1 MPWHCAPGQ
10 AAIFISWMT
19 SKLSHNGYAI
29 AVSAWRTTHAFV
41 LYKSMKHLLN
51 LLAAIALLIWGTQ
64 LVRTGILRVF
74 GANLRNF
81 LARGVSTRITAVL
94 SGIGVTA
101 IVQSSTAT
109 ALIVSSFVGQGMISL
124 TAALAVMLGADVGTS
139 MMAVVFSM
147 DLSWLSPLCIFV
159 GVVLFVAR
167 QDETPGRIGRVL
179 IGLGLMLLALRLI
192 TESTTIL
199 TQSPI
204 MVTLLESLISDITME
219 VLFGAILAVISY
231 SSLAT
236 VLLVATLAASGGIP
250 VDVALGLVI
259 GANLGSG
266 LLAVLT
272 TLKSNIQTRQVPLG
286 NLMFKMIGVVLMI
299 PLIGPWN
306 THMRDLLPEPGA
318 LVVFFHLAFNAVVAL
333 VCILL
338 TNKIAWLVQKVLP
351 NAVPAPSVARP
362 HHLDASALSTP
373 SLAISC
379 AAREALHQADVVESM
394 LRGLQQVWQTD
405 DQKLAQDLRK
415 LDDEIDDLYSAIKYY
430 MTKISRAE
438 LDEKEGRRWTD
449 IISFTI
455 NMEQVGDL
463 VERVLQDVE
472 DKKIKKGRQF
482 SQAGLEEINR
492 MHAQLVSNLRLAM
505 SVFLNGNVRD
515 AQKLLEEKVR
525 FRDLELAYSATHL
538 NRLADNTVQSIETS
552 SLHIDLIS
560 DLKRI
565 NSLLCSVA
573 YPILE
578 QAGALAPSRLRAPSD
593 GH

>member
-1 MPWHCAPGQ
+1 
-10 AAIFISWMT
+10 
-19 SKLSHNGYAI
+19 
-29 AVSAWRTTHAFV
+29 
-41 LYKSMKHLLN
+41 MKHLLN
-51 LLAAIALLIWGTQ
+51 LLAAIALLVWGTQ
-64 LVRTGILRVF
+64 LVRTGVLRVF
-74 GANLRNF
+74 GANLRQF
-81 LARGVSTRITAVL
+81 LSHGVSNRLKAVL

-139 MMAVVFSM
+139 VMAVVFSL
-147 DLSWLSPLCIFV
+147 DLSWLSPLFIFV
-159 GVVLFVAR
+159 GVVMFISR
-167 QDETPGRIGRVL
+167 QDSTVGRVGRVF

-192 TESTTIL
+192 TEATTVL
-199 TQSPI
+199 TQSPT
-204 MVTLLESLISDITME
+204 MLTLLEALTSDITME
-219 VLFGAILAVISY
+219 VLTGAIISIISY

-272 TLKSNIQTRQVPLG
+272 TLKANVQTRQVPLG
-286 NLMFKMIGVVLMI
+286 NLMFKMVGVLLMI
-299 PLIGPWN
+299 PLVTPWSE
-306 THMRDLLPEPGA
+306 HMRAWAGDVGT
-318 LVVFFHLAFNAVVAL
+318 LVVMFHLAFNTVVAL

-338 TNKIAWLVQKVLP
+338 TGKVAWLVEKILPVKV
-351 NAVPAPSVARP
+351 ASPSTSRP

-394 LRGLQQVWQTD
+394 LMGLQKVWMTD
-405 DQKLAQDLRK
+405 DQKLAEHLRS
-415 LDDEIDDLYSAIKYY
+415 LDDEVDDLYSAIKYY

-438 LDEKEGRRWTD
+438 LDEREGRRWTD

-463 VERVLQDVE
+463 IERILQDVE

-492 MHAQLVSNLRLAM
+492 LHGHLVSNLRLAM

-515 AQKLLEEKVR
+515 AQKLLQEKAR

-538 NRLADNTVQSIETS
+538 DRLSDNTVQSIETS

-578 QAGALAPSRLRAPSD
+578 LAGALAPSRLRENGD
-593 GH
+593 YK

>member
-1 MPWHCAPGQ
+1 
-10 AAIFISWMT
+10 
-19 SKLSHNGYAI
+19 
-29 AVSAWRTTHAFV
+29 
-41 LYKSMKHLLN
+41 MKHLLN
-51 LLAAIALLIWGTQ
+51 LLAAIALLVWGTQ

-74 GANLRNF
+74 GANLRQF
-81 LARGVSTRITAVL
+81 ISRGVSTRITAVL

-139 MMAVVFSM
+139 LMAVVFSL
-147 DLSWLSPLCIFV
+147 DLSWLSPLCIFL
-159 GVVLFVAR
+159 GVVMFVAR
-167 QDETPGRIGRVL
+167 QDETIGRVGRVL

-192 TESTTIL
+192 TESTTVL
-199 TQSPI
+199 TQSPV
-204 MVTLLESLISDITME
+204 MVTLLEALTSDITME
-219 VLFGAILAVISY
+219 VLTGAVLAIICY

-272 TLKSNIQTRQVPLG
+272 TMKSSIQTRQVPLG

-299 PLIGPWN
+299 PLINLWHQ
-306 THMRDLLPEPGA
+306 HMLSVVGDTGS
-318 LVVFFHLAFNAVVAL
+318 LVVLFHLAFNTVVAL
-333 VCILL
+333 VCIML
-338 TNKIAWLVQKVLP
+338 TGKVAWMVQKILP
-351 NAVPAPSVARP
+351 TEVVSPSMSRL

-394 LRGLQQVWQTD
+394 LMGLQKVWQTD
-405 DQKLAQDLRK
+405 DQKLAQELRK
-415 LDDEIDDLYSAIKYY
+415 LDDEVDDLYSAIKYY

-438 LDEKEGRRWTD
+438 LDEREGRRWTD

-463 VERVLQDVE
+463 IERVLQDVE

-492 MHAQLVSNLRLAM
+492 LHSHLVANLRLAM

-515 AQKLLEEKVR
+515 AQKLLEEKAH

-538 NRLADNTVQSIETS
+538 DRLSDNTVQSIETS

-578 QAGALAPSRLRAPSD
+578 SAGALAPNRLREPMNQR
-593 GH
+593 

>member
-1 MPWHCAPGQ
+1 
-10 AAIFISWMT
+10 
-19 SKLSHNGYAI
+19 
-29 AVSAWRTTHAFV
+29 
-41 LYKSMKHLLN
+41 MKHLLN
-51 LLAAIALLIWGTQ
+51 LLAAIALLVWGTQ
-64 LVRTGILRVF
+64 LVRTGVLRVF
-74 GANLRNF
+74 GANLRQF
-81 LARGVSTRITAVL
+81 LSHGVSNRLKAVL

-109 ALIVSSFVGQGMISL
+109 ALIVSSFVGQGMVSL

-139 MMAVVFSM
+139 VMAVVFSL
-147 DLSWLSPLCIFV
+147 DLSWLSPLFIFV
-159 GVVLFVAR
+159 GVVMFISH
-167 QDETPGRIGRVL
+167 QDSTVGRVGRVF

-192 TESTTIL
+192 TESTTVL
-199 TQSPI
+199 TQSPT
-204 MVTLLESLISDITME
+204 MLTLLEALTSDITME
-219 VLFGAILAVISY
+219 VLTGAIISIISY

-272 TLKSNIQTRQVPLG
+272 TLKANVQTRQVPLG
-286 NLMFKMIGVVLMI
+286 NLIFKMVGVVLMI
-299 PLIGPWN
+299 PLIGPWH
-306 THMRDLLPEPGA
+306 THMRDVAPDVGT
-318 LVVFFHLAFNAVVAL
+318 LVVMFHLAFNTVVAV

-338 TNKIAWLVQKVLP
+338 TGKVSWLVQKILP
-351 NAVPAPSVARP
+351 VKVASPATSRP

-394 LRGLQQVWQTD
+394 LLGLQKVWMTD
-405 DQKLAQDLRK
+405 DQKLAEQLRN
-415 LDDEIDDLYSAIKYY
+415 LDDEVDDLYSAIKYY

-438 LDEKEGRRWTD
+438 LDEREGRRWTD

-492 MHAQLVSNLRLAM
+492 LHGHLVSNLRLAM

-515 AQKLLEEKVR
+515 AQKLLEEKAR

-538 NRLADNTVQSIETS
+538 DRLSDNTVQSIETS

-578 QAGALAPSRLRAPSD
+578 SAGALAPNRLREPLE
-593 GH
+593 HR